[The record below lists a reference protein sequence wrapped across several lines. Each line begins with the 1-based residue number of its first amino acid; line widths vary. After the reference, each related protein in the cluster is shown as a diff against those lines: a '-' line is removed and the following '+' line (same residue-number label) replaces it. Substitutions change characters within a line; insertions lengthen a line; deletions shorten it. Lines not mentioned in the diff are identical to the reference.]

1 VRAAVCLCLCLWLCP
16 VCALPLETWSVLC
29 GDEAEPE
36 AGRARGPSGGVYTNK
51 RNNYC
56 SV

>member
-1 VRAAVCLCLCLWLCP
+1 MRAAVCLCLCLWLCP

-56 SV
+56 R